1 MSGPERK
8 LRALILCVLIAA
20 AALATLTG
28 CEDDDDDYD
37 HNPPAG
43 MGTLILENDTYDD
56 VTVALDGR
64 IQPEVREDSN
74 RKYDLE
80 PGIWRLV
87 LDQQGGDQNWRG
99 DVDIIEGHLTI
110 VNIGASSDPDDFFIS
125 VRFD

>member
-1 MSGPERK
+1 MCESEK
-8 LRALILCVLIAA
+8 ILRTLVLCVLIPAV
-20 AALATLTG
+20 ALATLTG
-28 CEDDDDDYD
+28 CEDDDAEYD
-37 HNPPAG
+37 HTPPAG

-56 VTVALDGR
+56 ITVALDGR
-64 IQPEVREDSN
+64 IQPEVGEDSN

-80 PGIWRLV
+80 PGVWRLV

-110 VNIGASSDPDDFFIS
+110 VNISASTDPDDFFIS

>member
-1 MSGPERK
+1 MFGPERK
-8 LRALILCVLIAA
+8 LRTLILCALITA

-64 IQPEVREDSN
+64 IQPEVREDSD

-110 VNIGASSDPDDFFIS
+110 VNIGASADPDDFFIS